1 MESKYPL
8 VQIYCVTYFNVKLD
22 YENYFISFFFFF
34 FFNNTAH
41 YFYRS
46 FKKKKEKKKK
56 VQFSNDNYEHNF
68 TIQSFPRVT
77 YEAW

>member
-34 FFNNTAH
+34 FLNNNAR
-41 YFYRS
+41 YFYR
-46 FKKKKEKKKK
+46 
-56 VQFSNDNYEHNF
+56 
-68 TIQSFPRVT
+68 
-77 YEAW
+77 